1 MRKKTN
7 TRAPRIPADT
17 FVKAWLKAKTV
28 GDVASALD
36 QEVGTIHN
44 RAQSLRK
51 AGVKLP
57 PLARIRVRR
66 IDVDAL
72 NAMIKG

>member
-1 MRKKTN
+1 MKKTKK
-7 TRAPRIPADT
+7 TRSETIPADT

-36 QEVGTIHN
+36 RETGTIHN
-44 RAQSLRK
+44 RARSLRV

-57 PLARIRVRR
+57 PLARMRARR
-66 IDVDAL
+66 LDVDAL